1 MHEEFK
7 KGSRKGAKAPSI
19 AIGNRSIL
27 SRLCAFAPLR
37 EVRTALAMAC
47 ALAFAGNVG
56 AQTIGAPEPST
67 EAVRSAELRP
77 ISDSLPLLSRTNAII
92 DPQVRQASGCSS
104 CGMGPRGDANFYG
117 PPNLLCVPGQ
127 RGCNPGCDDTHF
139 GRLLN
144 GFYVG
149 LCCPDP
155 CYEPMWIPA
164 ANAAFFQDSPR
175 PVTQTRFR
183 WDRGI
188 DYRFPDSA
196 EYFWAQIGTKGPK
209 NPTPGVRYNEL
220 RIYQEIAASP
230 GASAFFDFSY
240 RSLDSGTNPSE
251 AGMGDVIAGA
261 KTVVLDR
268 ELLLVS
274 TQFTTYILAGNPTT
288 GLGTGHVSLEPALL
302 AALKLTPSTYLQT
315 ELAYWIPLGGTSGFQ
330 GSTFHYHFSLNQNLC
345 RHGDFLNIVG
355 TVELNGYSFRGRFT
369 DFPSG
374 IVTDLGG
381 RGYVNIGPGLRI
393 QFCDR
398 LDVGLG
404 AAFGITEDHGP
415 RELYRTEIRLR
426 F

>member
-1 MHEEFK
+1 MHVDFK
-7 KGSRKGAKAPSI
+7 TNSRQGATAQRNTR
-19 AIGNRSIL
+19 GVQQFL
-27 SRLCAFAPLR
+27 G
-37 EVRTALAMAC
+37 ALAPVREILLATAWTLAC
-47 ALAFAGNVG
+47 AGSLFAQ
-56 AQTIGAPEPST
+56 ATGAPEPRGD
-67 EAVRSAELRP
+67 AVRSADARP
-77 ISDSLPLLSRTNAII
+77 ISDNLPLLPRPNAII
-92 DPQVRQASGCSS
+92 DPNVRQASGCSS
-104 CGMGPRGDANFYG
+104 CNAPRGDASYFG
-117 PPNLLCVPGQ
+117 PSNNLCVPGQ
-127 RGCNPGCDDTHF
+127 TGCNPGCDDTTC

-144 GFYVG
+144 GF
-149 LCCPDP
+149 LSNICCVDP
-155 CYEPMWIPA
+155 CYEPRWIPE

-196 EYFWAQIGTKGPK
+196 EFFWAKIGTKGPK

-251 AGMGDVIAGA
+251 AGMGDLIAGA

-274 TQFTTYILAGNPTT
+274 TQFTTYILAGNSTT

-355 TVELNGYSFRGRFT
+355 TVELNGYSFRGQFT

-374 IVTDLGG
+374 IATDLGG

-398 LDVGLG
+398 LDIGLG
-404 AAFGITEDHGP
+404 AAFGITQDHGP